1 MSEICDSARGC
12 SAPTSSF
19 ISAPDSHFTVPNEA
33 SSPAERVREAP
44 SRGSLYDVHRFI
56 SLEKAKLLALLIV
69 LGCACNQALLRY
81 KYGKCCLG
89 ASQSKFGVGMGIC
102 VFE

>member
-1 MSEICDSARGC
+1 MSEICNSSRGC

-19 ISAPDSHFTVPNEA
+19 TSSDSHFTVPNDVT
-33 SSPAERVREAP
+33 SPAERVREAP
-44 SRGSLYDVHRFI
+44 PRGGSLYDVHRFM

-81 KYGKCCLG
+81 KYGKCDGRFTVL
-89 ASQSKFGVGMGIC
+89 I
-102 VFE
+102 